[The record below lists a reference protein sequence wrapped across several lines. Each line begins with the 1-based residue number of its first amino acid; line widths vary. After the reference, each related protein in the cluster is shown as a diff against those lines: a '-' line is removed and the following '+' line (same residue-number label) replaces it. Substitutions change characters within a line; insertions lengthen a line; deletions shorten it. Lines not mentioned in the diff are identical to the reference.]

1 MRLIFHCA
9 KNAREDSLKE
19 RLPSDASSPICHSR
33 TGIQKFSKI
42 GIASGTDGHAEHPV
56 HESTFERANSSVNK
70 ARPSNY
76 RRPFVKSSI
85 PGAVAVEIA
94 GNRRNAR

>member
-1 MRLIFHCA
+1 MRLIFYCA
-9 KNAREDSLKE
+9 KNARGKK
-19 RLPSDASSPICHSR
+19 SDCRVMRQVESVTR
-33 TGIQKFSKI
+33 EIQKFSKI